1 MISLI
6 SALTKENSELS
17 SKGSHIDTIANK
29 PEICILGAFPSN
41 TGVKKH
47 TTWIHIQKKIIK
59 NIECDMK
66 NEKEWA

>member
-47 TTWIHIQKKIIK
+47 TT
-59 NIECDMK
+59 
-66 NEKEWA
+66 

>member
-41 TGVKKH
+41 TGVKNTLH
-47 TTWIHIQKKIIK
+47 EYTYKKK
-59 NIECDMK
+59 
-66 NEKEWA
+66 

>member
-29 PEICILGAFPSN
+29 PEICILGSFPSN
-41 TGVKKH
+41 TGVKNILH
-47 TTWIHIQKKIIK
+47 EYTYKKK
-59 NIECDMK
+59 KLRTLNVT
-66 NEKEWA
+66 